1 MAARDDEGVGEF
13 AQEKRKPK
21 EEGKTFCS
29 CFQYWHSKRAW
40 KEQPQRVEL
49 QVKTEDSWGYRV
61 KLCIWNHFPVFNPLI
76 ICTVCQRRWKLRSA
90 GPLIREFPY
99 CIGLLTAMGFWQ
111 VEIHIPGPHSKPKIR
126 TSGVKPRGL
135 GVGGW
140 GLCVSISSTGDSA
153 GPVRTEN
160 KCFVGWDVTLWP
172 LPTPSWD
179 SFKKYLVRS
188 KLGCSNLK

>member
-1 MAARDDEGVGEF
+1 MAARDDEGKF
-13 AQEKRKPK
+13 AQEKRRPK
-21 EEGKTFCS
+21 GEGKTFCS
-29 CFQYWHSKRAW
+29 CFQYWHSKQAW
-40 KEQPQRVEL
+40 EEPPQRVKL
-49 QVKTEDSWGYRV
+49 QVMTEDSRGYRV

-99 CIGLLTAMGFWQ
+99 CNGLLTGWNTDSWAPFQAEDQNLWSETQ
-111 VEIHIPGPHSKPKIR
+111 
-126 TSGVKPRGL
+126 GVG
-135 GVGGW
+135 GGGW
-140 GLCVSISSTGDSA
+140 GLCVSISSTGDSE

-160 KCFVGWDVTLWP
+160 KCSVEWDVTLWP

-188 KLGCSNLK
+188 ELGCSNLK